1 MKKKFYI
8 TTPIYYPNARLHIG
22 HAYTTVAAD
31 ALARY
36 HRLLGEEVFFLTGTD
51 EHGQKIARTAQEAGL
66 SPQQYVDQIVATIRE
81 LWATLAISCDD
92 FIRTSEDRHR
102 AVVQDVFRR
111 LQASGDVYKGTYEG
125 WYCTPDESFWP
136 EGRLVDGK
144 CPVCGRPVERV
155 REESYFLRLEPYAK
169 RLRQHILDHP
179 EFIQPESRRNEML
192 AFIDS
197 GLDDLSIS
205 RTSFDWGVPLPG
217 DETHVAYVWIDALT
231 NYITAAGFGS
241 DPDRFARLWPADV
254 HLVGKEIVRFH
265 AIIWPIILLALKLPL
280 PKTVFGHGWLL
291 LDDAKIGKSSGNVI
305 EPTALV
311 ERYGLDAV
319 RYYLLREVAFGSD
332 GSYSEPALILRTNVD
347 LANDLGNLL
356 SRTTA
361 MLERFSAGTV
371 PAPSG
376 QSILRPIAEAAI
388 ADCEQALANLSLSDA
403 LVSLFRLVRAANK
416 SIEDEAPWTLHRS
429 QNPRL
434 GTVLYD
440 LAESLRVTAVALRPF
455 LIDAPGKIYAQLGAG
470 DISATSW
477 KDTAWGGLKPGA
489 TVQRGA
495 PLFPRIEDT
504 DAAPSAPGE
513 GALAARPEKATK
525 ERASDE
531 RAGVIAI
538 DDFKRLQ
545 LRVARVLSA
554 EPVAGSRKL
563 LKLTLDL
570 GGEQRTVVSGIAAHY
585 EGPQLV
591 GKDVILLANLAP
603 ATIFGIES
611 GGMILAAKDAD
622 HLRLLTVDGSIE
634 PGSPVS

>member
-1 MKKKFYI
+1 MEKFYI

-66 SPQQYVDQIVATIRE
+66 SPQEYVDQIVATIQE

-102 AVVQDVFRR
+102 AVVQEVFRQ
-111 LQASGDVYKGTYEG
+111 LVASGDVYKGTYEG

-144 CPVCGRPVERV
+144 CPVCGRAVERV
-155 REESYFLRLEPYAK
+155 QEESYFLRLEPYAA
-169 RLRQHILDHP
+169 RLKQHILDHP
-179 EFIQPESRRNEML
+179 EFVQPDSRRNEML
-192 AFIDS
+192 AFIDQ

-217 DETHVAYVWIDALT
+217 DEKHVAYVWIDALT
-231 NYITAAGFGS
+231 NYITAVGFGS
-241 DPDRFARLWPADV
+241 DAERFARLWPADV

-291 LDDAKIGKSSGNVI
+291 LDDAKIGKSTGNVI
-305 EPTALV
+305 DPTTLV
-311 ERYGLDAV
+311 QRYGLDAV

-332 GSYSEPALILRTNVD
+332 GSYSEPALVLRTNVD

-361 MLERFSAGTV
+361 MLERFSAGKV
-371 PAPSG
+371 PAPVGESG
-376 QSILRPIAEAAI
+376 LRPIAEAAI
-388 ADCEQALANLSLSDA
+388 RECEQALANLSLSDA
-403 LVSLFRLVRAANK
+403 LVSLFRLVKAANK
-416 SIEDEAPWTLHRS
+416 SIEEQAPWALHR
-429 QNPRL
+429 NRDPRL
-434 GTVLYD
+434 ATVLYD

-455 LIDAPGKIYAQLGAG
+455 LIDAPAKIYAQLGAG
-470 DISATSW
+470 DISVTSW
-477 KDTAWGGLKPGA
+477 QDVAWGGLKPGA
-489 TVQRGA
+489 TIQRGE
-495 PLFPRIEDT
+495 PLFPRIE
-504 DAAPSAPGE
+504 
-513 GALAARPEKATK
+513 TK
-525 ERASDE
+525 EPLPRSAQPGVASLRPAKE
-531 RAGVIAI
+531 AEEKVGVIELA
-538 DDFKRLQ
+538 DFKRLQ
-545 LRVARVLSA
+545 LKVGRVVSA
-554 EPVAGSRKL
+554 EPVEGSRKL

-570 GGEQRTVVSGIAAHY
+570 GTERRTVVSGIAGHY
-585 EGPQLV
+585 DGPQLV
-591 GKDVILLANLAP
+591 GKDVILIANLAP

-611 GGMILAAKDAD
+611 GGMILAARD
-622 HLRLLTVDGSIE
+622 HDQLRLLTVDGPLE

>member
-1 MKKKFYI
+1 MAKFYI

-36 HRLLGEEVFFLTGTD
+36 HRLLGDEVFFLTGTD
-51 EHGQKIARTAQEAGL
+51 EHGQKIGRTAQEAGL

-81 LWATLAISCDD
+81 LWGTLAISYDD

-102 AVVQDVFRR
+102 TVVQEVFRQ
-111 LQASGDVYKGTYEG
+111 LVASGDVYKGTYEG

-144 CPVCGRPVERV
+144 CPVCGRAVERV
-155 REESYFLRLEPYAK
+155 QEESYFLKLAPYAERLK
-169 RLRQHILDHP
+169 RHILEHP
-179 EFIQPESRRNEML
+179 GFIQPESRRNEML
-192 AFIDS
+192 AFIDQ

-217 DETHVAYVWIDALT
+217 DEKHVAYVWIDALT

-241 DPDRFARLWPADV
+241 DAERFARLWPADV

-291 LDDAKIGKSSGNVI
+291 LDDAKIGKSTGNVI
-305 EPTALV
+305 DPTTLV

-332 GSYSEPALILRTNVD
+332 GSYSEPSLVLRTNVD

-361 MLERFSAGTV
+361 MLERFSAGKV
-371 PAPSG
+371 PVPVGTSN
-376 QSILRPIAEAAI
+376 LRPVAEAAI
-388 ADCEQALANLSLSDA
+388 YECEQALASLSLSDA
-403 LVSLFRLVRAANK
+403 LVALFRLVKAANK
-416 SIEDEAPWTLHRS
+416 SIEEEAPWTLHRN
-429 QNPRL
+429 QDPRL
-434 GTVLYD
+434 AAVLYD
-440 LAESLRVTAVALRPF
+440 LAESLRITAVALRPF
-455 LIDAPGKIYAQLGAG
+455 LIDAPAKIYAQLGAG
-470 DISATSW
+470 DIGATSW
-477 KDTAWGGLKPGA
+477 QDVAWGGLKPGA
-489 TVQRGA
+489 TIQRGA
-495 PLFPRIEDT
+495 PLFPRIEAEEPT
-504 DAAPSAPGE
+504 ASAPRP
-513 GALAARPEKATK
+513 AVAATTSAKATAEKAGTI
-525 ERASDE
+525 ELA
-531 RAGVIAI
+531 
-538 DDFKRLQ
+538 DFKRLE
-545 LRVARVLSA
+545 LKVARVVSA
-554 EPVAGSRKL
+554 EPVEGSRKL

-570 GGEQRTVVSGIAAHY
+570 GAEQRTVVSGIAGHY
-585 EGPQLV
+585 DGPALV
-591 GKDVILLANLAP
+591 GKDVILVANLAP

-611 GGMILAAKDAD
+611 GGMILAARDRD
-622 HLRLLTVDGSIE
+622 QLRLLTVDGSLQ
-634 PGSPVS
+634 PGSSVS